1 MNTEMAAASLSDDTA
16 PSAVPSKP
24 VADPPTSQALHGEED
39 ACAVE
44 PPPLKEASGEGGRRE
59 TDAEQVLQSVTD
71 RLKELYPKE
80 AMDATWLQV
89 GISSPGL
96 VWKPELR
103 LGLRECRVMCL
114 YKQRC
119 T

>member
-1 MNTEMAAASLSDDTA
+1 MAAASLSDDTA
-16 PSAVPSKP
+16 LSAAPSKP
-24 VADPPTSQALHGEED
+24 VADPRASQALQGEED
-39 ACAVE
+39 ACAAE
-44 PPPLKEASGEGGRRE
+44 PPLKETSGEEVKVEGGRRE

-80 AMDATWLQV
+80 AMDAMWLQV

-103 LGLRECRVMCL
+103 LSLRECRVICL
-114 YKQRC
+114 YEHRYV
-119 T
+119 